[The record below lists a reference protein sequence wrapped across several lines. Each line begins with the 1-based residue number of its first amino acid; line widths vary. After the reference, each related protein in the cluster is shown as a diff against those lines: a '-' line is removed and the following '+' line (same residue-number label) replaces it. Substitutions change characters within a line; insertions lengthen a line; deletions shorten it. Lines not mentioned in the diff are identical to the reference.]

1 MLSFVSNRCLDAG
14 YIVVNRTGKV
24 SGLTELC
31 ATGCVSLQGAFPIYQ
46 GLSQNLARDGRAAC
60 GLVVKNPPANAGDRD
75 AVSIPELGDPLEED
89 TATYSSIL
97 AWRIPWTE
105 EPGAYGP

>member
-1 MLSFVSNRCLDAG
+1 MGLAQSQ
-14 YIVVNRTGKV
+14 V

-46 GLSQNLARDGRAAC
+46 GLSQNLARDGTAAC